1 MKFLQIL
8 VIGIAV
14 TVFASCGKKD
24 AGGDVSPEMKAFI
37 GGFGSAKQVD
47 AQLKKFGKS
56 GLDTKDMEMYDL
68 KEPAVIKTKKAGA
81 AVCYD
86 ISAKAGITTRYFTIC
101 WEGGKITSVAD
112 HMFKKPE

>member
-1 MKFLQIL
+1 MRLVQIL
-8 VIGIAV
+8 IIGIAV
-14 TVFASCGKKD
+14 VAFASCGKKD

-47 AQLKKFGKS
+47 GQLKKFGKP
-56 GLDTKDMEMYDL
+56 GLDTKDMQMYDL
-68 KEPAVIKTKKAGA
+68 KEPAVIKTKKTGT

-86 ISAKAGITTRYFTIC
+86 ISTKAGITTRFFTIC
-101 WEGGKITSVAD
+101 WEGGKITSVTD